1 MGPSYMTTP
10 EPRRSMPRSSFAIA
24 MKDYTFIRPGIAV
37 TISAATLVVALIFGL
52 DLIGSL
58 KRAAATVERG
68 ARATQT
74 LHRYNAGLEVWRQMA
89 TSSDPAYRRPEAVA
103 QGDSIRT
110 ALREQLAT
118 LRTSLSAPA
127 DQDLVQG
134 VLEGVSSADAAS
146 APRAREAMILLLA
159 HQDAALFEAAA
170 TAQRGVLL
178 AAVLLALTI
187 LAAGMMVVPMAWL
200 YIRHKRGATIEV
212 KV

>member
-1 MGPSYMTTP
+1 
-10 EPRRSMPRSSFAIA
+10 MPRSSFAIA

-37 TISAATLVVALIFGL
+37 TISAVTLVVALFFGL
-52 DLIGSL
+52 DLIASL
-58 KRAAATVERG
+58 KRAAATVEHG

-74 LHRYNAGLEVWRQMA
+74 LHRYNAGLEVWRQMM
-89 TSSDPAYRRPEAVA
+89 TSTDPAYRRPEALA
-103 QGDSIRT
+103 QRDSIRN
-110 ALREQLAT
+110 ALREQLAVLGNAMEKPEDRELAYT
-118 LRTSLSAPA
+118 VQAELTSL
-127 DQDLVQG
+127 DQATATQ
-134 VLEGVSSADAAS
+134 
-146 APRAREAMILLLA
+146 ARQAMVVLLA
-159 HQDAALFEAAA
+159 RQDAAMFAAAA